1 MYVNHPLIKPNT
13 VESRT
18 YQELIVAK
26 ALEKNTLCV
35 LGTGLGKTVIAT
47 LTIAGVL
54 YKRDGKVLIIA
65 PSRPLVEQHY
75 NSLKSFLNISE
86 KKIVVLTGKISPEK
100 REKLWKT
107 GKIFIAT
114 PQVVENDIVA
124 GRVPI
129 DEFVLLIVDEAH
141 HTTGNHSYTFVASA
155 FKGKV
160 RVLGLTASPGSDI
173 DKILEVCENLGIEH
187 VEIKTPEDPD
197 VKKYVKTVKIKTVK
211 VKLPKEYLE
220 CIELIRE
227 ALKERLKILRDCKII
242 PSTEVNRSELLSL
255 QKRVMEIEDNSK
267 YELIRVVSEAIKL
280 DYAVEI
286 LECQGR
292 DVFLNYFERLGSQ
305 NTRSAKEI
313 VRDSRVMKAVYKLRT
328 LDIDHPK
335 LDKLLEI
342 IKNILSKNEK
352 EKIIVFVQ
360 YRDTVEKIMNLL
372 KENNIGALPFMG
384 QSNRGGRGM
393 SQKEQIRTLERF
405 KRDESINVLVSTSV
419 SEEGIDITSVNYV
432 IFYEPV
438 PSEIRFIQRKG
449 RASRGEGGECIIL
462 ITENTRDEV
471 YYWSAIQKERNMK
484 RILREMV
491 KTLNKKLKEK
501 KIEEYKGPLDIYI
514 EASSKLEED
523 KKEDIKK
530 KPKIV
535 IDHREKNI
543 GKLLFERAELEFKNL
558 DFGDYILSDRVIV
571 ERKTSEDFENSIIDK
586 RLFKQLKELKNY
598 EKPILIIEG
607 DRFERLEES
616 AIKGAILSI
625 VLDYH
630 IPIIFTKN
638 IEETADVLL
647 KLAER
652 EQLKNKRPVE
662 IRTGKKPM
670 SLRERQRF
678 IVESFPDVGPVTAEN
693 LLLNFGTI
701 QNIVNASEE
710 ELMKVEGVGKTTA
723 KKIREVL
730 TEKYTKS

>member
-13 VESRT
+13 LESRT

-54 YKRDGKVLIIA
+54 SKRDGKVLIIA

-75 NSLKSFLNISE
+75 NSLKNFLNIPE
-86 KKIVVLTGKISPEK
+86 EEIVVLTGKIPPEK
-100 REKLWKT
+100 RKKLWKT

-114 PQVVENDIVA
+114 PQIVENDIVA
-124 GRVPI
+124 GRVVI
-129 DEFVLLIVDEAH
+129 DDFVLLIVDEAH
-141 HTTGNHSYTFVASA
+141 HTTGNHSYTFVASK

-173 DKILEVCENLGIEH
+173 DKVLEVCENLGIEH
-187 VEIKTPEDPD
+187 VEIRTPEDLD
-197 VKKYVKTVKIKTVK
+197 VKKYIKTVKMKTVK

-220 CIELIRE
+220 CISLIRS
-227 ALKERLKILRDCKII
+227 ALKERLRILRDAKLIH
-242 PSTEVNRSELLSL
+242 STLINRSELLAL
-255 QKRVMEIEDNSK
+255 QRKVMEIGDDSK
-267 YELIRVVSEAIKL
+267 YQLMRIVSEAIKL
-280 DYAVEI
+280 DYALEI
-286 LECQGR
+286 LECQGKEA
-292 DVFLNYFERLGSQ
+292 FLNYFEKLGRQ
-305 NTRSAKEI
+305 NTRSAREI
-313 VRDSRVMKAVYKLRT
+313 VRDTKVLKAVYKLRT

-335 LDKLLEI
+335 LNKLLEI
-342 IKNILSKNEK
+342 VKNILTKNRG
-352 EKIIVFVQ
+352 EKIILFAQ
-360 YRDTVEKIMNLL
+360 YRDTVEKIVNLL
-372 KENNIGALPFMG
+372 RENNIGALPFMG
-384 QSNRGGRGM
+384 QSNRGGKGM
-393 SQKEQIRTLERF
+393 SQKEQIKTLERF
-405 KRDESINVLVSTSV
+405 REDEDINVLVSTSV
-419 SEEGIDITSVNYV
+419 SEEGIDISSVNYV

-491 KTLNKKLKEK
+491 KTLNKKLREK
-501 KIEEYKGPLDIYI
+501 KVEEYRGPLDLYI
-514 EASSKLEED
+514 KGEDTTKLEE
-523 KKEDIKK
+523 EK

-535 IDHREKNI
+535 IDHRERTI
-543 GKLLFERAELEFKNL
+543 GKLLFGRAELEFKNL
-558 DFGDYILSDRVIV
+558 EFGDYVLSDRVVV
-571 ERKTSEDFENSIIDK
+571 ERKTSEDFENSIIDG

-607 DRFERLEES
+607 DRFERLEENV
-616 AIKGAILSI
+616 IKGAILSI

-630 IPIIFTKN
+630 IPVLFSRDP
-638 IEETADVLL
+638 EETADILL

-662 IRTGKKPM
+662 IRTGKRPM

-701 QNIVNASEE
+701 ENIVNASEE
-710 ELMKVEGVGKTTA
+710 ELMEVEGVGKATA
-723 KKIREVL
+723 RKIKEVL
-730 TEKYTKS
+730 TERYKGE